1 MLKYLYVFFLC
12 TLLTTSLSA
21 QKVRRAA
28 KALSES
34 KFEKALELFGEVL
47 QKDSNSVPAL
57 VGYAKS
63 QLVQNEFQKN
73 TISLDVL
80 QNCFSFLT
88 RSKSVYENLSDE
100 DNNFL
105 KNELSINNIY
115 SIDSLLMGY
124 TNLMWKDYIT
134 DERSIAKYELF
145 KFNYFVPNLT
155 TTTNMVED
163 KLDKLYFDSV
173 SKVNEIDAYNFYR
186 NKFKNGIFINDA
198 KVKIILLEYNAAIAS
213 SGIEKLNSF
222 TLKYPN
228 TKYTTQAKKEIEK
241 REFDKAVA
249 DTGVYLLEKFV
260 LKYPQADQVKK
271 AKQIAEDRDYL
282 VAKSNNKAISY
293 ECFLSKYPNTVHKEG
308 LEDTIAQMYFEP
320 TLQSNNK
327 TALINY
333 LGKLQK
339 FHSSTLITEYID
351 SCNNKIYNLE
361 YIEANTTND
370 LNVLIQFVSNY
381 KNTNRPNVDLI
392 RKKLFTVW
400 EQYIIKDAAKP
411 EKNGLINFIEEF
423 KEMDYPAFAKT
434 IEASKSGLLK
444 YLDSL
449 KPLIVKQILLNN
461 NFYANYVERL
471 DNLSNLIANKLI
483 FKNETPSVEIYNKLK
498 EYSSTSLSKADFI
511 KLFFSNF
518 RLNEFNL
525 ESLLESNSLLVY
537 LNYQTTN
544 TFVSKLYL
552 WDFKTNSYKETSEIN
567 TNNSICKAIMKRYGV
582 VSFSNPMFTEIV
594 NWKGQYD
601 VRFYGYKKADM
612 DCCPTFVINLNYE
625 IQNNQFVPIGASS
638 INYSGID
645 IEHQEMSRKAR
656 HVIFMNDEID
666 INSIISNVE
675 SNY

>member
-1 MLKYLYVFFLC
+1 
-12 TLLTTSLSA
+12 LLSTEISA

-73 TISLDVL
+73 TIPLEVL

-88 RSKSVYENLSDE
+88 RSKSVYENLSEE
-100 DNNFL
+100 DNIFL
-105 KNELSINNIY
+105 KNELSINTIY
-115 SIDSLLMGY
+115 SLDSLMMGY

-145 KFNYFVPNLT
+145 KFNYFVPNLST
-155 TTTNMVED
+155 TSSMVED

-173 SKVNEIDAYNFYR
+173 SKVNEIDAYNFYK

-198 KVKIILLEYNAAIAS
+198 KVKIILLEFNAALAS

-271 AKQIAEDRDYL
+271 AKQIAEDRDYF
-282 VAKSNNKAISY
+282 VAKSNNKVVSY
-293 ECFLSKYPNTVHKEG
+293 EWFLSKYPTTVHKDG

-361 YIEANTTND
+361 YTEANTTND

-381 KNTNRPNVDLI
+381 KNSNRPNVELI

-400 EQYIIKDAAKP
+400 EQYIIKDATKP
-411 EKNGLINFIEEF
+411 EKNGLVNFIEEF
-423 KEMDYPAFAKT
+423 KEMDYPVFAKT
-434 IEASKSGLLK
+434 IEASKQGLSKLI
-444 YLDSL
+444 DSL
-449 KPLIVKQILLNN
+449 RFQMVKQIIESKD
-461 NFYANYVERL
+461 FYADLGERL
-471 DNLSNLIANKLI
+471 DNFSRLLASKILITNEKILPAITLKL
-483 FKNETPSVEIYNKLK
+483 
-498 EYSSTSLSKADFI
+498 
-511 KLFFSNF
+511 
-518 RLNEFNL
+518 
-525 ESLLESNSLLVY
+525 
-537 LNYQTTN
+537 
-544 TFVSKLYL
+544 TF
-552 WDFKTNSYKETSEIN
+552 
-567 TNNSICKAIMKRYGV
+567 
-582 VSFSNPMFTEIV
+582 
-594 NWKGQYD
+594 
-601 VRFYGYKKADM
+601 
-612 DCCPTFVINLNYE
+612 
-625 IQNNQFVPIGASS
+625 
-638 INYSGID
+638 
-645 IEHQEMSRKAR
+645 
-656 HVIFMNDEID
+656 
-666 INSIISNVE
+666 
-675 SNY
+675 

>member
-1 MLKYLYVFFLC
+1 MHKFLYILFFSI
-12 TLLTTSLSA
+12 LLSTEISA

-73 TISLDVL
+73 TIPLEVL

-88 RSKSVYENLSDE
+88 RSKSVYENLSEE
-100 DNNFL
+100 DNIFL
-105 KNELSINNIY
+105 KNELSINTIY
-115 SIDSLLMGY
+115 SLDSLMMGY

-145 KFNYFVPNLT
+145 KFNYFVPNLST
-155 TTTNMVED
+155 TSSMVED

-173 SKVNEIDAYNFYR
+173 SKVNEIDAYNFYK

-198 KVKIILLEYNAAIAS
+198 KVKIILLEFNAALAS

-271 AKQIAEDRDYL
+271 AKQIAEDRDYF
-282 VAKSNNKAISY
+282 VAKSNNKAVSY
-293 ECFLSKYPNTVHKEG
+293 EWFLSKYPNTVHKEG

-327 TALINY
+327 TALSNY

-361 YIEANTTND
+361 YTEANTTND

-381 KNTNRPNVDLI
+381 KNSNRPNVELI

-400 EQYIIKDAAKP
+400 EQYIIKDATKP
-411 EKNGLINFIEEF
+411 EKNGLVNFIEEF
-423 KEMDYPAFAKT
+423 KEMDYPVFAKT
-434 IEASKSGLLK
+434 IEASKQGLSKLI
-444 YLDSL
+444 DSL
-449 KPLIVKQILLNN
+449 RFQMVKQIIESKD
-461 NFYANYVERL
+461 FYADLGERL
-471 DNLSNLIANKLI
+471 DNFSRLLASKILIT
-483 FKNETPSVEIYNKLK
+483 NETPNIEIFEKLK
-498 EYSSTSLSKADFI
+498 ENPTSNYTKADFLKI
-511 KLFFSNF
+511 FFTNITVSNISV
-518 RLNEFNL
+518 
-525 ESLLESNSLLVY
+525 ESIFDDNNSFLAVTYQSKYSIVTKMFIWDYKSNGY
-537 LNYQTTN
+537 R
-544 TFVSKLYL
+544 
-552 WDFKTNSYKETSEIN
+552 ETSDLN
-567 TNNSICKAIMKRYGV
+567 TNNTICKAIMKRYGV
-582 VSFSNPMFTEIV
+582 TSFTNPYFTGQV
-594 NWKGQYD
+594 NSKGQYD
-601 VRFYGYKKADM
+601 VKFYGYKKTDM
-612 DCCPTFVINLNYE
+612 GCCPSLVINLNYE
-625 IQNNQFVPIGASS
+625 VQAGQLVPIGASG
-638 INYSGID
+638 IYYSGGTID
-645 IEHQEMSRKAR
+645 EAPEKFNYLDIG
-656 HVIFMNDEID
+656 NEITID
-666 INSIISNVE
+666 LISSIIE
-675 SNY
+675 